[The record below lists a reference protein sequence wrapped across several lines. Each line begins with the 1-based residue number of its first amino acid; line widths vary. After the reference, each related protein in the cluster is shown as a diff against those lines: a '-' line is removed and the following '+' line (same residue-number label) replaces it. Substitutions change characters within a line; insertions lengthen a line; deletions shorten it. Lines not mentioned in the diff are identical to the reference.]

1 MTTNNESPIAFRRIN
16 SLQLGMI
23 PLHLYLLEYIYK
35 HPINLVKVNIPLEA
49 VRTSLSDTFS
59 IQLVVA
65 DSFRDSAYLLLFFF
79 TACFVLAYMDYIEL
93 CLRVKRYGEGAP
105 KAIGFFVAVIAGFFL
120 MYLYFSDTLSTTISL
135 KDIPDMGVGFNSI
148 RTLIYDDWGVI
159 LLSLI
164 PVILIAFSPVK
175 ISDLLQLII
184 AATIYKD
191 RDKEDTAAQKQNDF
205 FNWLFVLIIR
215 LAYLLILTDC
225 SIFKIIS
232 WRWKILIALL
242 FSTILFIFW
251 LLFYMK
257 LKQLQVDQF
266 CQNVRME
273 WGERDSWAEEFH
285 RKMNTLQENKNEL
298 SDLKNNSNN
307 RRHYDSDL
315 ILLLKI
321 GMDIQKSSALA
332 DDIKTPL
339 LKKELRLPEELSQIC
354 ESENKKVIFN
364 DKASDLLIKAD
375 ERIFGSMIEYLM
387 AFLKEIEASDS
398 PMVIN
403 APDDEAQECL
413 FSIQLAVKSS
423 AVDVLSRTLDFIQ
436 FSETVTPEEICRNA
450 DALILSE
457 IYAELNELS
466 MQYAFVDGQI
476 FCLTFTIYT
485 PSIG

>member
-1 MTTNNESPIAFRRIN
+1 MTTNNEAPIAFRRIN

>member
-23 PLHLYLLEYIYK
+23 PLHIYLLEYIYK

-49 VRTSLSDTFS
+49 VRTSLPDSFF

-79 TACFVLAYMDYIEL
+79 TAFFALAFIDYMEL
-93 CLRVKRYGEGAP
+93 CLRVKRYGKGAP
-105 KAIGFFVAVIAGFFL
+105 KAIGFSVAVIAGFFL
-120 MYLYFSDTLSTTISL
+120 MYLYFFDSLSTTISL
-135 KDIPDMGVGFNSI
+135 KDIPDMGGGFNSI

-159 LLSLI
+159 SLSLI
-164 PVILIAFSPVK
+164 PVILISFSPVK
-175 ISDLLQLII
+175 ISDLLQLIM
-184 AATIYKD
+184 ATTIYKD
-191 RDKEDTAAQKQNDF
+191 RDKEDTATQKLNDF
-205 FNWLFVLIIR
+205 LNWLFVLTIR
-215 LAYLLILTDC
+215 LCYMGILTEC

-242 FSTILFIFW
+242 FSTIIFLFS

-285 RKMNTLQENKNEL
+285 RMMKTFKENKKEL
-298 SDLKNNSNN
+298 SALKNNSNN
-307 RRHYDSDL
+307 RRQYDSDL
-315 ILLLKI
+315 VLLLKI

-339 LKKELRLPEELSQIC
+339 FKKELMLPEEFSKIC
-354 ESENKKVIFN
+354 GTENKKVIFN

-398 PMVIN
+398 PIVIN
-403 APDDEAQECL
+403 APDEEAQEFL
-413 FSIQLAVKSS
+413 FSIQLAVDSS
-423 AVDVLSRTLDFIQ
+423 VANVLSRTLDFIQ
-436 FSETVTPEEICRNA
+436 FSETVTPEEICRNT

-457 IYAELNELS
+457 IYAELNDLR

-476 FCLTFTIYT
+476 FCFTFTIYT